1 MLERILKSAAAI
13 LIACLLLPGCSH
25 FSSSA
30 RKQAAY
36 QKYVQRRMTAQA
48 KVRAK
53 YQAKYNSQNTPRMP
67 SAPSEPKV
75 TAEAGSG
82 PQSVTSAEAQANE

>member
-1 MLERILKSAAAI
+1 MLERILKSVAAI

-36 QKYVQRRMTAQA
+36 QKYVSKHMSMQA
-48 KVRAK
+48 KARAK
-53 YQAKYNSQNTPRMP
+53 YQQAKYKSPPMP
-67 SAPSEPKV
+67 STPSEPKV
-75 TAEAGSG
+75 TARASDG
-82 PQSVTSAEAQANE
+82 PQSVTSAESQTSE

>member
-36 QKYVQRRMTAQA
+36 QKYIQKHMSARAKQQA
-48 KVRAK
+48 KFKSTKA
-53 YQAKYNSQNTPRMP
+53 PRLHAAP
-67 SAPSEPKV
+67 PSEPTV
-75 TAEAGSG
+75 TAKAEGG
-82 PQSVTSAEAQANE
+82 PQSVTSAETQANE